1 MQPNSSSTSLEIEP
15 VRAGPVSGA
24 ASPLPGQASATVGSV
39 ESHHSRKAPL
49 ANAVYGVLDYVAYPV
64 GMLLL
69 APVVLRNL
77 GVQQYG
83 IWTVATAAVSAGSI
97 IASGF
102 GDANIQYVATQRSTG
117 DPDAVVRTVRSTM
130 GIHLIMGAAIALLGW
145 ALAPYVAVH
154 VASTFALRRVCLWS
168 LRIASLLMLVRT
180 VESVC
185 ISTQRAFE
193 RYGAAVRVSILARL
207 LTLVAAAALTFAEVN
222 VAGIMVATAILL
234 VIGVWIQ
241 LIHLKRLLR
250 VDSLIPA
257 FDRSAT
263 KALFAFGIFSWVQA
277 VSGVVFSQSDRLIT
291 GVSLGATAVASY
303 ALCVQMAQPIYGLA
317 ASGLHFLFPYLSG
330 QRVTASAPAFRKAVI
345 LAFAANLLL
354 VATGLVILLLFG
366 NRVLY
371 VWGGA
376 AIAQSARPVLPMIAW
391 GSALLGL
398 NVTGYYAMLALG
410 RVKTVTWL
418 SLGGGALMML
428 LMAWLLPHYG
438 IRGVAVARLFYGP
451 ITLLLYLPLAL
462 LLRVGP
468 DTRLRMTKGEL
479 RNT

>member
-1 MQPNSSSTSLEIEP
+1 MQPDSSSPLLDIDR
-15 VRAGPVSGA
+15 VHAGPVSDAIIPPTAEASVA
-24 ASPLPGQASATVGSV
+24 ASCV
-39 ESHHSRKAPL
+39 EPRDPRRAAL
-49 ANAVYGVLDYVAYPV
+49 ANAIYGGLDYVAYPV

-102 GDANIQYVATQRSTG
+102 GDANIQHVATQRSTG
-117 DPDAVVRTVRSTM
+117 HADSVVRTVRSTM
-130 GIHLIMGAAIALLGW
+130 GIHLILGTAMALIGW
-145 ALAPYVAVH
+145 ALSPNVAAH
-154 VASTFALRRVCLWS
+154 VAPSVALRHVCLWS

-207 LTLVAAAALTFAEVN
+207 LTLVAAAALSYLRADV
-222 VAGIMVATAILL
+222 VGIMAATAILL
-234 VIGVWIQ
+234 LLGVWIQ
-241 LIHLKRLLR
+241 LIHLKRLLGA
-250 VDSLIPA
+250 DSLIPA
-257 FDRSAT
+257 FDRGAT
-263 KALFAFGIFSWVQA
+263 RALFAFGIFSWVQA
-277 VSGVVFSQSDRLIT
+277 ISGVIFSQSDRLIT

-330 QRVTASAPAFRKAVI
+330 RRGTSSAAAFRRSVL
-345 LAFAANLLL
+345 LAFVANLLL
-354 VATGLVILLLFG
+354 VSTGLVILLLFG

-371 VWGGA
+371 AWGGA
-376 AIAQSARPVLPMIAW
+376 SIAQSAKPVLPMIAW

-418 SLGGGALMML
+418 NLAGGAIMML
-428 LMAWLLPHYG
+428 LMASLLPHYG
-438 IRGVAVARLFYGP
+438 VRGVAIARLFYGP

-462 LLRVGP
+462 LLSVGP
-468 DTRLRMTKGEL
+468 DARPRT
-479 RNT
+479 